1 MTKKQII
8 LIVLVVGLL
17 LWVDPMYAGPGGY
30 IAKGL
35 FKSWWGK
42 LLLAALTIIFLPLI
56 LYVRIVEYRKA
67 RKIKKVLNQLAV
79 KNKALSWMQLEK
91 EFSNII
97 RRVYN
102 AWTNEDM
109 AEVKSY
115 VNHWYWQNQQL
126 VYLEQWKR
134 ENLKNVSRL
143 RTLNKMRP
151 VYMELSQVENWE
163 GSRIAVAVDLEV
175 EDYLME
181 RDTKQIIQGKVGY
194 QDVEY
199 VWFFEYTGGQWLLD
213 DIQEGSLSFQFAKM
227 KDVVPEDL
235 NVIVR

>member
-1 MTKKQII
+1 MTKKQIV
-8 LIVLVVGLL
+8 LIVLVVTLFF
-17 LWVDPMYAGPGGY
+17 WVDPIYAGPGGY

-35 FKSWWGK
+35 FKTFWGK
-42 LLLAALTIIFLPLI
+42 LILSALVIIFLPLI
-56 LYVRIVEYRKA
+56 LYIRFVEYRKA

-79 KNKALSWMQLEK
+79 KNKALSWLQLEK

-109 AEVKSY
+109 AEVKNY

-143 RTLNKMRP
+143 QTLGKMKP
-151 VYMELSQVENWE
+151 VYIELTPEENWD
-163 GSRIAVAVDLEV
+163 GSRIAVCVELEV

-181 RDTKQIIQGKVGY
+181 RDTKQIVQGKEGY

-199 VWFFEYTGGQWLLD
+199 VWFFEYSNGQWLLD
-213 DIQEGSLSFQFAKM
+213 DIQEGALSLQFAKM
-227 KDVVPEDL
+227 KDVIPESFG
-235 NVIVR
+235 VVVR